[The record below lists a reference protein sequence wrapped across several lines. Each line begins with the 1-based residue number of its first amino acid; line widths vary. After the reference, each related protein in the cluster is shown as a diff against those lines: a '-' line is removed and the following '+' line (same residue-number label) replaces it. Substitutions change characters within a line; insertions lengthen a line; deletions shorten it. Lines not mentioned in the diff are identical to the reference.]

1 MKKGDKVILDL
12 ETIFDLEDA
21 GVTDEELEL
30 HAKTFIFCGISGEV
44 ATLTSDELETK
55 VNPLRVIPYAEFCL

>member
-30 HAKTFIFCGISGEV
+30 HAKTFIFCGISDEV
-44 ATLTSDELETK
+44 AILTSDNLETK